1 MSDFYS
7 AIVFLSAFIMIIMVL
22 LVRSNDLVEYS
33 EKQTIYTISVLVI
46 AGAVSEWLAVWM
58 DGADP
63 SLRLLHVILKTI
75 ELSTAPVI
83 PVLCSSLIRPIRR
96 KKAIFGL
103 LSIHVLLEI
112 LFAFWGLDYI
122 FWVDEQS
129 CYHRGAFYWVYAL
142 AYIGGM
148 LFFTALLLSES
159 TRHYGTHRTLVAI
172 LPLFFFCG
180 LLIEYHTVTVRITW
194 LCASVAILMVY
205 ILYSELRQKTDA
217 LTHLLNRS
225 SYESRLAALREHA
238 VIYYFDVDEFKSIN
252 DTYGHGVGDSMLSEV
267 GGVIYASFSHVG
279 HCYRIGGD
287 EFCVIARISDM
298 AAEAQ
303 LSEFLRELAA
313 QREQS
318 PRLPHVSV
326 GYACYHPERDSIED
340 VIARADQ
347 MMYHYKRKL
356 KDTVQFAGDASE

>member
-46 AGAVSEWLAVWM
+46 AGALSEWLAVWM

-122 FWVDEQS
+122 FWVDEQG
-129 CYHRGAFYWVYAL
+129 CYHRGAFYWAYAL

-159 TRHYGTHRTLVAI
+159 TRHYGTHRTLAAI

-180 LLIEYHTVTVRITW
+180 LLIEYQTVTVRITW

-225 SYESRLAALREHA
+225 SYESRLAALREQC
-238 VIYYFDVDEFKSIN
+238 E
-252 DTYGHGVGDSMLSEV
+252 
-267 GGVIYASFSHVG
+267 
-279 HCYRIGGD
+279 
-287 EFCVIARISDM
+287 
-298 AAEAQ
+298 
-303 LSEFLRELAA
+303 
-313 QREQS
+313 
-318 PRLPHVSV
+318 RLPHVSV

-340 VIARADQ
+340 VIARADR

-356 KDTVQFAGDASE
+356 KDTVQLAGDASK

>member
-58 DGADP
+58 DGADS

-129 CYHRGAFYWVYAL
+129 CYHRGV
-142 AYIGGM
+142 
-148 LFFTALLLSES
+148 LL
-159 TRHYGTHRTLVAI
+159 G
-172 LPLFFFCG
+172 
-180 LLIEYHTVTVRITW
+180 
-194 LCASVAILMVY
+194 LCAGVY
-205 ILYSELRQKTDA
+205 RRHAVFHS
-217 LTHLLNRS
+217 
-225 SYESRLAALREHA
+225 AAPEREHA
-238 VIYYFDVDEFKSIN
+238 PLRHTPHARCHSAAVF
-252 DTYGHGVGDSMLSEV
+252 LL
-267 GGVIYASFSHVG
+267 
-279 HCYRIGGD
+279 
-287 EFCVIARISDM
+287 RIS
-298 AAEAQ
+298 
-303 LSEFLRELAA
+303 
-313 QREQS
+313 
-318 PRLPHVSV
+318 H
-326 GYACYHPERDSIED
+326 
-340 VIARADQ
+340 
-347 MMYHYKRKL
+347 
-356 KDTVQFAGDASE
+356 